1 MAKNLV
7 FPNGE
12 TGPYLWHKR
21 DSRGIMADKIH
32 KLRPHISHKVWG
44 GQRLIP
50 LRDLPPLTPSVP
62 PVGETWEIS
71 RHPDGPAQTE
81 DGESLK
87 KKFSKEQMPYL
98 VKLIDTN
105 DFLSVQVHP
114 DDEFAQTHEGEQGKA
129 ECWLVLEAQENA
141 GIYLGF
147 KPGVS
152 RENFEEALKQ
162 EKGGANPDSFLAFYP
177 VERGDFFFVP
187 AGAIHAIGKG
197 VLLVEIQQSS
207 GITYRVWDWN
217 RTGSDGNPRP
227 LHLKKAMQVIRFE
240 NSFNHPS
247 NFQRKRELLNFTHK
261 NRTSLIQHPQFHV
274 ELLVSSGESWHCPLE
289 GNRQPAIMVL
299 EGKVKINGIELKTCE
314 SCLPMNQKAHISG
327 KKAWACLLVH

>member
-1 MAKNLV
+1 
-7 FPNGE
+7 
-12 TGPYLWHKR
+12 
-21 DSRGIMADKIH
+21 MADKIQ
-32 KLRPHISHKVWG
+32 KLLPYVSHKIWG
-44 GQRLIP
+44 GHRLVS
-50 LRDLPPLTPSVP
+50 LRGLPPKTAAET

-81 DGESLK
+81 GGESLE

-114 DDEFAQTHEGEQGKA
+114 DDEFAQKHEGDQGKS
-129 ECWLVLEAQENA
+129 ECWLVLEAGENA

-147 KPGVS
+147 KPGVT
-152 RENFEEALKQ
+152 REGLEGALTQ
-162 EKGGANPDSFLAFYP
+162 EKSGANPDSFLAFYQ
-177 VERGDFFFVP
+177 VKRGDFFFVP

-217 RTGSDGNPRP
+217 RTDTDGNPRP
-227 LHLKKAMQVIRFE
+227 LHIKKAMQVIRFE

-247 NFQRKRELLNFTHK
+247 NFQRKRGLLDFTRK

-274 ELLVSSGESWHCPLE
+274 ELLVSSGESWHFPLE

-314 SCLPMNQKAHISG
+314 SCLPTNREAHISG
-327 KKAWACLLVH
+327 EKAWACLLVH